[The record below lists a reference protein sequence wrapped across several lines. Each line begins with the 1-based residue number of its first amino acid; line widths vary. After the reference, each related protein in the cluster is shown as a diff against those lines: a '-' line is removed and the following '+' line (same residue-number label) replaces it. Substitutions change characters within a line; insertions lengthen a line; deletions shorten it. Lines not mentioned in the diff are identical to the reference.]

1 MKQQFSEM
9 GQQDMQD
16 DKYLDTFETQS
27 MAALVI
33 SLEYTQDLIQRGEIQ
48 AESLFYV
55 SAASTGP
62 WAEHNESDLAHVVS
76 THLLGSS
83 AYCYHNGSE
92 KGCQRLGQKPGERM
106 RTEPGLKLKGGWKGV
121 KFSEA
126 GDGGR
131 DLATHGGK
139 FSEYFT

>member
-9 GQQDMQD
+9 GQQDMQG

-76 THLLGSS
+76 THLPGPRPTVITMVLRKDASGWGKSQ
-83 AYCYHNGSE
+83 G
-92 KGCQRLGQKPGERM
+92 KG
-106 RTEPGLKLKGGWKGV
+106 
-121 KFSEA
+121 
-126 GDGGR
+126 
-131 DLATHGGK
+131 
-139 FSEYFT
+139 